1 MKITNFSSC
10 AVVGAYCSQCN
21 SSLYCLD
28 VSSITIISYSKG
40 LWHKWRCKRALRR
53 GGIFHAFHSHA
64 SFRPTSYL
72 FLLLDASAVPIRRSL
87 DYNYVTPYDLSS
99 HTKAC
104 LVWRLGWHCR
114 FAGVTDNSHG
124 VTVGASGFRSYTS
137 FTVHVY
143 SGAWRKTLKSKLVSV
158 AVGTT
163 HFIEN
168 SQSSVAR

>member
-1 MKITNFSSC
+1 MVISYLANSTGSVHRTIFHVCCFMKITNFSSC
-10 AVVGAYCSQCN
+10 SAVGAYCNQCN

-40 LWHKWRCKRALRR
+40 LWHKWQCKGRFGE
-53 GGIFHAFHSHA
+53 GGIFHTFHSHA

-72 FLLLDASAVPIRRSL
+72 FLLLDASVVPIRRSL

-114 FAGVTDNSHG
+114 FAGAADNSHG
-124 VTVGASGFRSYTS
+124 VMVGASGFRSYTS
-137 FTVHVY
+137 LQYTFTQWL
-143 SGAWRKTLKSKLVSV
+143 GAKL
-158 AVGTT
+158 
-163 HFIEN
+163 
-168 SQSSVAR
+168 